1 MKIARLF
8 TRGVYAIDRTAQL
21 AEAAAAMQRYAVGC
35 LLVVEGPTHR
45 AVGIVTDRDVAIQGF
60 AGEGTAVDSAM
71 TAGIVTVGE
80 DADTHE
86 ALELMR
92 AHTVR
97 RLAVTGADGQIT
109 GLLSIDDI
117 VDGLSAHLA
126 AAAAVLKGEGA
137 GPRALRGRSDARG

>member
-8 TRGVYAIDRTAQL
+8 TRGVFAVERSAQL

-45 AVGIVTDRDVAIQGF
+45 AVGIVTDRDLAIQGF
-60 AGEGTAVDSAM
+60 AGEGTAVESAM
-71 TAGIVTVGE
+71 TPTVVTVGE

-92 AHTVR
+92 AHAVR
-97 RLAVTGADGQIT
+97 RLAVTGADGQIS

-126 AAAAVLKGEGA
+126 AAAAVLKGVRV
-137 GPRALRGRSDARG
+137 GPRPLRGS